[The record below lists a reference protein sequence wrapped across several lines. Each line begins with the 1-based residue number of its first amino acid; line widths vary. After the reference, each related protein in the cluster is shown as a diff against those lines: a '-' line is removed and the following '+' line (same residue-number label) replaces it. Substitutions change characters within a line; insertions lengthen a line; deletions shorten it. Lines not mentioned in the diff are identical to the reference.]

1 MPDACDGATD
11 CSVRRCH
18 GIRQSFAKI
27 DQVTAGSVYNPDTDL
42 GRQALRLAGYIC
54 AQSQDKLSTL
64 DAAQREKACKRM
76 FAAAG
81 QRMAAAHSR
90 KPIANL
96 PAYIV
101 GMLKRDDLTEV
112 IGDELLIE
120 LRREASAAYGGS
132 RAAALAGT
140 TT

>member
-1 MPDACDGATD
+1 LPDACDGATD

-54 AQSQDKLSTL
+54 AQSQDKLPTL
-64 DAAQREKACKRM
+64 DAAQREKACQRM

-81 QRMAAAHSR
+81 QRMAAAHNT

-132 RAAALAGT
+132 RVEALAGAGT
-140 TT
+140 